1 MKRAKKKERGI
12 GYMNSVKKS
21 LMTLCISMVLIVSV
35 VIGGVAILGISNTTM
50 LALTN
55 YKNAMNSGYNEEIKT
70 QVQSVITILQT
81 EYDKYVSGVLTEE
94 EAKKEAC
101 DIIRNIRYADD
112 ASGYFWID
120 ATDYTLVMHPILAE
134 QEGNNRKNLAD
145 QNGVMIVQEILK
157 VANSSAR
164 GGYNEFY
171 FTKSD
176 GITVAPKI
184 AYSQL
189 FEPWGWVVS
198 TGNYVDDMQEEM
210 KEVKEEIGNKYVE
223 LCVEI
228 IVIAIVMTVLSSL
241 LSWRYG
247 RKVCRSLGKITSLAS
262 RISEGDLTTPIDV
275 RDKSELGRT
284 AIALNT
290 AQQHIVTLITG
301 ISQTSKE
308 LEYAVESFTQNFN
321 TMEKSI
327 ANVSVAVNEIA
338 ENTVTQASSTSEASS
353 SIGEIADGIEETSR
367 EVISLDGNSK
377 AMKEYSDKSMEALKK
392 LIEVNTKTKADIDA
406 MYAQTEDTNASVQKI
421 SQAATFI
428 SDIASQTNLLSLNAS
443 IEAARA
449 GEAGRG
455 FAVVAEEIGKLATQ
469 SSDSATDITQLIKEL
484 TDNSEKSVKIMENM
498 NQAAQLQVETLESTS
513 EMFEA
518 LNKALISCVSSVGLI
533 TERIEYIN
541 MQRERMTTNIDVLN
555 ESATDNASSTEE
567 TSAMAME
574 LDNAVRDSGKIVQEV
589 RLHTNTLVENASQF
603 KL

>member
-1 MKRAKKKERGI
+1 
-12 GYMNSVKKS
+12 MNSVKKS

-35 VIGGVAILGISNTTM
+35 VIGGV
-50 LALTN
+50 
-55 YKNAMNSGYNEEIKT
+55 
-70 QVQSVITILQT
+70 
-81 EYDKYVSGVLTEE
+81 
-94 EAKKEAC
+94 
-101 DIIRNIRYADD
+101 
-112 ASGYFWID
+112 
-120 ATDYTLVMHPILAE
+120 
-134 QEGNNRKNLAD
+134 
-145 QNGVMIVQEILK
+145 
-157 VANSSAR
+157 
-164 GGYNEFY
+164 
-171 FTKSD
+171 
-176 GITVAPKI
+176 TVAPKI
-184 AYSQL
+184 AYSQI

-198 TGNYVDDMQEEM
+198 TGNYVDDMQEE
-210 KEVKEEIGNKYVE
+210 IGNKYVT

-284 AIALNT
+284 AIALNK

-327 ANVSVAVNEIA
+327 VNVSVAVNEIA
-338 ENTVTQASSTSEASS
+338 ENTVTQASSTSDASN

-377 AMKEYSDKSMEALKK
+377 SMKEYSDKSMEALQK

-443 IEAARA
+443 IEATRA

-455 FAVVAEEIGKLATQ
+455 FAVVAEKIGKLATQ
-469 SSDSATDITQLIKEL
+469 SSDSAIDITQLIQEL
-484 TDNSEKSVKIMENM
+484 TENSEKSVAIMENM
-498 NQAAQLQVETLESTS
+498 NEAAQLQVETLESTS
-513 EMFEA
+513 KMFEA
-518 LNKALISCVSSVGLI
+518 LNKALSSCVSSVGLI
-533 TERIEYIN
+533 TDKIEYIN
-541 MQRERMTTNIDVLN
+541 TQREHMTMNIDVLN
-555 ESATDNASSTEE
+555 ELATNNASSTEE
-567 TSAMAME
+567 TSAMATE
-574 LDNAVRDSGKIVQEV
+574 LDSAVKDSSKIVQEV
-589 RLHTNTLVENASQF
+589 RLHTNALVENASQF
-603 KL
+603 KLL